1 MGSNTFTLECRYLG
15 FDGKVFEETR
25 TELAILRFRGG
36 KENKPSSSMGLTDE
50 FSRMVALLPLRDE
63 EYQASRYTK

>member
-25 TELAILRFRGG
+25 IELAILRFRGG
-36 KENKPSSSMGLTDE
+36 KENKPSSSMG
-50 FSRMVALLPLRDE
+50 
-63 EYQASRYTK
+63 